1 MNRFGSALL
10 RWGNAVC
17 NALTPK
23 PDFLVDTPQTYRGR
37 RLDRTA
43 LEVIKELGFSLL
55 FLILIAWIIGTYCAD
70 LRGSCHGRDGDGTE
84 ERLRAV
90 SARRFSPRWAAMRNR
105 ADERGLFV

>member
-1 MNRFGSALL
+1 ML

-70 LRGSCHGRDGDGTE
+70 LRAWFDRGAA
-84 ERLRAV
+84 RAKQENSR
-90 SARRFSPRWAAMRNR
+90 SASP
-105 ADERGLFV
+105 